1 MKAIRVHE
9 NGGPDVLRYEDAT
22 DPKPGPGEALVRLA
36 AAGINFIDVYRRTGM
51 YPVPKPF
58 IPGTEGAGTITALG
72 HSVTGFAVGDRVAY
86 EGPLGAYA
94 ELQAVPAE
102 KLVKI
107 PDGVTS
113 DVAAAVMLQGMTAHY
128 LATSTYAL
136 TPGTTCLIHAAAGG
150 TGGLLVQIAKKRG
163 ARVIGTVGTQAK
175 ADIARRNGADETI
188 EYTTDNVVARVK
200 ELTKNRGVDVVY
212 DSVGKTTFDASLDC
226 LRPRGYMVL
235 FGASSGA
242 VPPFD
247 PQILNRKGSLY
258 LTRPTLGNYTATRD
272 EMAGRANELFAWI
285 KSGELKI
292 RIAREYPLKD
302 AAEAQRAL
310 ESRQFA
316 GKILLVP

>member
-9 NGGPDVLRYEDAT
+9 NGGPEVLRYEDVT
-22 DPKPGPGEALVRLA
+22 EPKPGAGEVLVRLA

-58 IPGTEGAGTITALG
+58 IPGTEGAGTVTALG
-72 HSVTGFAVGDRVAY
+72 DGTTGFVVGDRVAY

-94 ELQAVPAE
+94 EVQAVPAA

-107 PDGVTS
+107 PDGVAT

-128 LATSTYAL
+128 LATSTYPLA
-136 TPGTTCLIHAAAGG
+136 PGITCLIHAAAGG
-150 TGGLLVQIAKKRG
+150 TGGLLVQIAKKKG
-163 ARVIGTVGTQAK
+163 ARVIGTVGTAAK
-175 ADIARRNGADETI
+175 AELARSDGADETI
-188 EYTTDNVVARVK
+188 QYTSENVVARVK
-200 ELTKNRGVDVVY
+200 ELTNSRGVDVVY

-258 LTRPTLGNYTATRD
+258 LTRPTLGNYTAARE
-272 EMAGRANELFAWI
+272 EMVGRANEIFAWI
-285 KSGELKI
+285 KSGELEV
-292 RIAREYPLKD
+292 RIAREFPLKD
-302 AAEAQRAL
+302 AADAQRAL
-310 ESRQFA
+310 ESRQLA

>member
-9 NGGPDVLRYEDAT
+9 NGGPDVLRYEDVT
-22 DPKPGPGEALVRLA
+22 EPQPRNGEALVRLA
-36 AAGINFIDVYRRTGM
+36 AAGINYIDVYRRTGM
-51 YPVPKPF
+51 YPVPLPF
-58 IPGTEGAGTITALG
+58 IPGTEGAGTVTALG
-72 HSVTGFAVGDRVAY
+72 DGVTGFSVGDRVAY

-94 ELQAVPAE
+94 QVQAVPAA

-107 PDGVTS
+107 PDGVAT

-128 LATSTYAL
+128 LATSTYPLA
-136 TPGTTCLIHAAAGG
+136 PGMTCLVHAAAGG

-163 ARVIGTVGTQAK
+163 ARVIGAVGTQAK
-175 ADIARRNGADETI
+175 AEIARSAGADETI
-188 EYTTDNVVARVK
+188 EYTTQNVVAEVK
-200 ELTKNRGVDVVY
+200 RLTDGRGVDVVY
-212 DSVGKTTFDASLDC
+212 DSVGKTTFDESLDC

-258 LTRPTLGNYTATRD
+258 LTRPTLGNYTATRQ
-272 EMAGRANELFAWI
+272 EMVGRATDLFAWI
-285 KSGELKI
+285 KAGELEV
-292 RIAREYPLKD
+292 RIAHEYALKD
-302 AAEAQRAL
+302 AAEAHRAL
-310 ESRQFA
+310 ESRRLA

>member
-9 NGGPDVLRYEDAT
+9 NGGPDVLRYEDVT
-22 DPKPGPGEALVRLA
+22 EPRPRNGEALVRLA
-36 AAGINFIDVYRRTGM
+36 AAGINYIDVYRRTGM
-51 YPVPKPF
+51 YPVPLPF
-58 IPGTEGAGTITALG
+58 IPGTEGAGTVTALG
-72 HSVTGFAVGDRVAY
+72 DGVTGFSVGDRVAY

-94 ELQAVPAE
+94 QVQAVPAA

-107 PDGVTS
+107 PDGVAT

-128 LATSTYAL
+128 LATSTYPLA
-136 TPGTTCLIHAAAGG
+136 PGMTCLVHAAAGG

-163 ARVIGTVGTQAK
+163 ARVIGAVGTQAK
-175 ADIARRNGADETI
+175 AEIARSAGADETI
-188 EYTTDNVVARVK
+188 EYTTQNVVAEVK
-200 ELTKNRGVDVVY
+200 RLTDGRGVDVVY
-212 DSVGKTTFDASLDC
+212 DSVGKTTFDESLDC

-258 LTRPTLGNYTATRD
+258 LTRPTLGNYTATRQ
-272 EMAGRANELFAWI
+272 EMVGRATDLFAWI
-285 KSGELKI
+285 KAGELEV
-292 RIAREYPLKD
+292 RIAHEYALKD
-302 AAEAQRAL
+302 AAEAHRAL
-310 ESRQFA
+310 ESRRLA

>member
-1 MKAIRVHE
+1 MKAIRVYE
-9 NGGPDVLRYEDAT
+9 NGGPEVLRYEDVT
-22 DPKPGPGEALVRLA
+22 ESKPGPGEALVRLA

-51 YPVPKPF
+51 YAVPKPF

-72 HSVTGFAVGDRVAY
+72 DGVTGFAVGDRVAY

-94 ELQAVPAE
+94 EVQAVPAA

-107 PDGVTS
+107 PDGVAT
-113 DVAAAVMLQGMTAHY
+113 DVAAAVLLQGMTAHY
-128 LATSTYAL
+128 LATSTFPIE
-136 TPGTTCLIHAAAGG
+136 PGMTCLIHAAAGG
-150 TGGLLVQIAKKRG
+150 TGGLLVQIAKTRG
-163 ARVIGTVGTQAK
+163 ARVIGTVGSAAK
-175 ADIARRNGADETI
+175 AQIARSDGADETI
-188 EYTTDNVVARVK
+188 EYTTQDVVAAVK
-200 ELTKNRGVDVVY
+200 RLTGGRGVDVVY

-226 LRPRGYMVL
+226 LRPRGYLVL

-272 EMAGRANELFAWI
+272 EMVGRVNDLFAWI
-285 KSGELKI
+285 KAGTLKV
-292 RIAREYPLKD
+292 RIAKEFPLED
-302 AAEAQRAL
+302 AADAQRAL

>member
-9 NGGPDVLRYEDAT
+9 NGGPEVLRYEDVT
-22 DPKPGPGEALVRLA
+22 DPKPGPGEALVRLSA
-36 AAGINFIDVYRRTGM
+36 SGINFIDVYRRIGM

-58 IPGTEGAGTITALG
+58 IPGTEGAGKVIALG
-72 HSVTGFAVGDRVAY
+72 DGAGEFRVGDRVAY

-94 ELQAVPAE
+94 EVQSVPVS

-107 PDGVTS
+107 PDGVAT
-113 DVAAAVMLQGMTAHY
+113 DVAAAVLLQGMTAHY
-128 LATSTYAL
+128 LATSTYPL
-136 TPGTTCLIHAAAGG
+136 GPGMTCLVHAAAGG

-163 ARVIGTVGTQAK
+163 ARVIGTVGSAAK
-175 ADIARRNGADETI
+175 AEIARGDGADETI
-188 EYTTDNVVARVK
+188 EYTTQNVVTEVK
-200 ELTKNRGVDVVY
+200 RLTNGRGVDVVY

-247 PQILNRKGSLY
+247 PQILNRKGSLF
-258 LTRPTLGNYTATRD
+258 LTRPTLGHYTATRE
-272 EMAGRANELFAWI
+272 EMVGRVSDLFAWI
-285 KSGELKI
+285 KAGELKV
-292 RIAREYPLKD
+292 RIAKEFPLKD
-302 AAEAQRAL
+302 AGDAQRAL

-316 GKILLVP
+316 GKILLVS

>member
-9 NGGPDVLRYEDAT
+9 NGGPDVLRYEDVT
-22 DPKPGPGEALVRLA
+22 EPQPRNGEAFVRLA
-36 AAGINFIDVYRRTGM
+36 AAGINYIDVYRRTGM
-51 YPVPKPF
+51 YPVPLPF
-58 IPGTEGAGTITALG
+58 IPGTEGAGTVTALG
-72 HSVTGFAVGDRVAY
+72 DGVTGFSVGDRVAY

-94 ELQAVPAE
+94 QVQAVPAA

-107 PDGVTS
+107 PDGVAT

-128 LATSTYAL
+128 LATSTYPLA
-136 TPGTTCLIHAAAGG
+136 PGMTCLVHAAAGG

-163 ARVIGTVGTQAK
+163 ARVIGAVGTQAK
-175 ADIARRNGADETI
+175 AEIARSAGADETI
-188 EYTTDNVVARVK
+188 EYTTQNVVAEVK
-200 ELTKNRGVDVVY
+200 RLTDGRGVDVVY
-212 DSVGKTTFDASLDC
+212 DSVGKTTFDESLDC

-258 LTRPTLGNYTATRD
+258 LTRPTLGNYTATRQ
-272 EMAGRANELFAWI
+272 EMVGRATDLFAWI
-285 KSGELKI
+285 KAGELEV
-292 RIAREYPLKD
+292 RIAHEYALKD
-302 AAEAQRAL
+302 AAEAHRAL
-310 ESRQFA
+310 ESRRLA

>member
-1 MKAIRVHE
+1 MKAIRVLE
-9 NGGPDVLRYEDAT
+9 NGGPEVLRYEDVT

-36 AAGINFIDVYRRTGM
+36 AVGINFIDVYRRTGM

-72 HSVTGFAVGDRVAY
+72 DGVSGLAVGDRVAY

-94 ELQAVPAE
+94 ELQAVPAA

-107 PDGVTS
+107 PDGVAT
-113 DVAAAVMLQGMTAHY
+113 DVAAAVLLQGMTAHY
-128 LATSTYAL
+128 LAKSTFPL
-136 TPGTTCLIHAAAGG
+136 QPGMTCLIHAAAGG
-150 TGGLLVQIAKKRG
+150 VGGLLVQIAKKLG
-163 ARVIGTVGTQAK
+163 ARVIGTVGSAAK
-175 ADIARRNGADETI
+175 AEIARGDGADETI
-188 EYTTDNVVARVK
+188 DYTIEDVVARVK
-200 ELTKNRGVDVVY
+200 AFTKHRGVDVVY

-242 VPPFD
+242 VPPLD

-258 LTRPTLGNYTATRD
+258 LTRPTLGNYTATRE
-272 EMAGRANELFAWI
+272 EMVGRVNDLFSWI
-285 KSGELKI
+285 KAGQLTV
-292 RIAREYPLKD
+292 RIAHEFPLKD

-310 ESRQFA
+310 ESRRMA

>member
-9 NGGPDVLRYEDAT
+9 NGGPEVLRYEDVT
-22 DPKPGPGEALVRLA
+22 EPQPGAGEVLVRLA
-36 AAGINFIDVYRRTGM
+36 AVGINFIDVYRRAGM
-51 YPVPKPF
+51 YPVSKPF
-58 IPGTEGAGTITALG
+58 IPGTEASGTVTALG
-72 HSVTGFAVGDRVAY
+72 DGVTGLAIGDRVAY

-94 ELQAVPAE
+94 EVQAVPAA

-107 PDGVTS
+107 PDGVAT
-113 DVAAAVMLQGMTAHY
+113 DVAAAVLLQGMTAHY
-128 LATSTYAL
+128 LATSTYPVG
-136 TPGTTCLIHAAAGG
+136 PGTTCLIHAAAGG

-163 ARVIGTVGTQAK
+163 ARVIGTVGTAAK
-175 ADIARRNGADETI
+175 AEIARGDGADETI
-188 EYTTDNVVARVK
+188 EYTREDVVARVK
-200 ELTKNRGVDVVY
+200 ALTNNRGVDVVY

-258 LTRPTLGNYTATRD
+258 LTRPTLGNYTATRE
-272 EMAGRANELFAWI
+272 EMVGRASDVLAWI
-285 KSGELKI
+285 KAGELKV
-292 RIAREYPLKD
+292 RVAREYPLKD
-302 AAEAQRAL
+302 AADAQRAL

>member
-9 NGGPDVLRYEDAT
+9 NGGPDVLRYETVTEPEPRSGDV
-22 DPKPGPGEALVRLA
+22 LVRLA
-36 AAGINFIDVYRRTGM
+36 AIGINFIDVYRRSGM
-51 YPVPKPF
+51 YPVPMPF
-58 IPGTEGAGTITALG
+58 VPGTEGAGTVIAVG
-72 HSVTGFAVGDRVAY
+72 DGVTGVSVGDRVAY

-94 ELQAVPAE
+94 EVQAVPAA

-107 PDGVTS
+107 PEGVAT

-128 LATSTYAL
+128 LATSTYPLA
-136 TPGTTCLIHAAAGG
+136 PGMTCLIHAAAGG

-163 ARVIGTVGTQAK
+163 ARVIGTVGTAAK
-175 ADIARRNGADETI
+175 AEIARGDGADETI
-188 EYTTDNVVARVK
+188 EYSTENVVARVRQ
-200 ELTKNRGVDVVY
+200 LTDNRGVDVVY
-212 DSVGKTTFDASLDC
+212 DSVGKTTFNGSLDC

-258 LTRPTLGNYTATRD
+258 LTRPTLGNYTATRE
-272 EMAGRANELFAWI
+272 EMVGRANDLFAWI
-285 KSGELKI
+285 KTGQLNV
-292 RIAREYPLKD
+292 RIAAEFPLQQ
-302 AAEAQRAL
+302 AAGAHHAL
-310 ESRQFA
+310 ESRRLA

>member
-9 NGGPDVLRYEDAT
+9 NGGPEVLRYETVT
-22 DPKPGPGEALVRLA
+22 DPQPRPGEALVRLA
-36 AAGINFIDVYRRTGM
+36 GIGVNFIDVYRRSGM
-51 YPVPKPF
+51 YAVPMPF
-58 IPGTEGAGTITALG
+58 IPGTEGAGTIIALG
-72 HSVTGFAVGDRVAY
+72 DGVAGFAVGDRVAY

-94 ELQAVPAE
+94 ELQAVPAA

-107 PDGVTS
+107 PDGVAT

-128 LATSTYAL
+128 LATSTYPLA
-136 TPGTTCLIHAAAGG
+136 PGMTCLVHAAAGG

-163 ARVIGTVGTQAK
+163 ARVIGSVGTAAK
-175 ADIARRNGADETI
+175 AEIARADGADETI
-188 EYTTDNVVARVK
+188 EYSTQNLVAEVAR
-200 ELTKNRGVDVVY
+200 LTGGQGVDVVY
-212 DSVGKTTFDASLDC
+212 DSVGKATFDASLDC

-258 LTRPTLGNYTATRD
+258 LTRPTLGSYTATRD
-272 EMAGRANELFAWI
+272 EMVGRVNDLFAWI
-285 KSGELKI
+285 KAGELTV
-292 RIAREYPLKD
+292 RIAHEYPLKD
-302 AAEAQRAL
+302 AADAQRAL
-310 ESRQFA
+310 ESRRTA